1 MSHSESPKA
10 SDQAVP
16 APLIAKWNLS
26 TGEDTVASYPF
37 ACSLDLPRL
46 NTIFANFQQAL
57 GVTIALIDLQGK
69 VLASSEWQH
78 ACLNF
83 HRQQP
88 GTLHNCLQSDTVLA
102 NQLLQQQQQ
111 AVYRCHNGLTD
122 CAAPIRINGRHL
134 ANVFI
139 GQFFQEPPDLA
150 YFRQQ
155 AAENDFD
162 QADYL
167 DAIARIPI
175 IPAQKVKPM
184 LDLISTMAEQIA
196 ELSYNHSQSQ
206 QLLER
211 VEQEVKRRTL
221 ELQMQNQILSLI
233 SQSAPLPYILEQ
245 LVLQIEQQYPGLI
258 CSVLLLDEKTGRLQH
273 GAAPSLPEAY
283 NRAVDGLKLGPMAG
297 SCGAAAHSGEILIAE
312 DLYTHPNW
320 QAYRELVDLAS
331 IRSCWSIPIKDAG
344 QRVLGTFGIYQRQP
358 AKPDQTFTEKMQVFS
373 NLAEL
378 AISRF
383 NSAEKIRHM
392 AFYDELTGLAN
403 RRLLD
408 ERLQQAL
415 ASSRRSNR
423 FGALLFLDLD
433 NFKPVNDV
441 YGHKT
446 GDALLTAFASR
457 LQQLVRQTDTVARLG
472 GDEFIMLLVDLE
484 PDATMARQ
492 QVELLLEKIRRAL
505 AQPFMLE
512 TPEQPVFNCHCS
524 IGLSLYHGATDTA
537 DELLKRADQAMY
549 QAKQLAGTQVC
560 WSNDVN
566 IAAPALATTPFT
578 P

>member
-1 MSHSESPKA
+1 MASH
-10 SDQAVP
+10 
-16 APLIAKWNLS
+16 
-26 TGEDTVASYPF
+26 PF

-88 GTLHNCLQSDTVLA
+88 STLHNCLQSDAVLA

-150 YFRQQ
+150 SFRQQ

-358 AKPDQTFTEKMQVFS
+358 AKPDQTFTEKMRVFS

-383 NSAEKIRHM
+383 NAAEKIRHM
-392 AFYDELTGLAN
+392 AFYDQLTGLAN

-408 ERLQQAL
+408 ERIQQAL
-415 ASSRRSNR
+415 ALSKRSKR
-423 FGALLFLDLD
+423 YGALMFLDLN

-446 GDALLTAFASR
+446 GDMLLKAFAIR
-457 LQQLVRQTDTVARLG
+457 LQSLVRQTDTVARLG
-472 GDEFIMLLVDLE
+472 GDEFIILLPELQTDLKQARE
-484 PDATMARQ
+484 QTQQMA
-492 QVELLLEKIRRAL
+492 EKITEQL
-505 AQPFMLE
+505 NLPFTL
-512 TPEQPVFNCHCS
+512 TDQSNTSYQCTCS
-524 IGLSLYHGATDTA
+524 IGMVLFHG
-537 DELLKRADQAMY
+537 ELDFAEEILLRADNAMY
-549 QAKQLAGTQVC
+549 QAKQQSGQQLC
-560 WSNDVN
+560 WYNG
-566 IAAPALATTPFT
+566 
-578 P
+578 